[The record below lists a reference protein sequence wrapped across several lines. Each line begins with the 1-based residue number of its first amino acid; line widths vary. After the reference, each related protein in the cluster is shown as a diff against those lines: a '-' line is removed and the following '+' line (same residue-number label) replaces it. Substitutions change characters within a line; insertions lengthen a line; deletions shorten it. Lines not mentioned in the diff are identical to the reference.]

1 MPTGKTIDS
10 KSAVASIDIK
20 NEEMLN
26 MDDDKLK
33 LVWKRM
39 QNMALNTKSD
49 KISRRDFLE
58 RIFLEPEL
66 KEF

>member
-39 QNMALNTKSD
+39 
-49 KISRRDFLE
+49 
-58 RIFLEPEL
+58 
-66 KEF
+66 